1 MVGKDAGKTFDPA
14 PIDRLAEDKDTAI
27 RKDQE
32 ESLHDS
38 AVKDTFPAS
47 DPVSAQQPVMA
58 REGDHRSRKGHS
70 RQGRS

>member
-1 MVGKDAGKTFDPA
+1 MGKRADKSFDPA

-32 ESLHDS
+32 ESLHDR

-47 DPVSAQQPVMA
+47 DPVSAQQPVVA
-58 REGDHRSRKGHS
+58 RDGDRRDRRGHA
-70 RQGRS
+70 R